1 MATGIRTR
9 RKEEVELTLTAQIEE
24 VRASGVARD
33 SLVQASRLVRFGEYE
48 STVYT
53 FGSAVGCISISQLL
67 GRGRRRRGRVSSV
80 TFACTVR

>member
-9 RKEEVELTLTAQIEE
+9 RKEEVELTQIEE
-24 VRASGVARD
+24 VRANGVARD

-53 FGSAVGCISISQLL
+53 FGSAVGCSSISQLL
-67 GRGRRRRGRVSSV
+67 GRGRRRRGGLV
-80 TFACTVR
+80 A